1 MRAYKN
7 YVLTAAGALAVIGA
21 LALFSPRRSEAQFA
35 SPVRVANSAA
45 APALTSS
52 IDDPGRIPYQ
62 SSQTAICTTNVCFFA
77 FPAVPANHRL
87 VVQRV
92 AGYYP
97 GISANAPARLQLT
110 SSGGTFATVRITPSN
125 SFANV
130 FDLAVLAYIDAGQ
143 QPQTYANVES
153 GTYGGISTSILIGY
167 MLDCSAAPCAAIAQ

>member
-45 APALTSS
+45 GPALTSS

-87 VVQRV
+87 VVQHV
-92 AGYYP
+92 GGYYP
-97 GISANAPARLQLT
+97 AVSPNAPARLLLT
-110 SSGGTFATVRITPSN
+110 SSAGSFGTVRITPSN
-125 SFANV
+125 SFANL
-130 FDLAVLAYIDAGQ
+130 FDLPVLAYFDAGQ
-143 QPQTYANVES
+143 QPQTYATVES
-153 GTYGGISTSILIGY
+153 GIYNGNATSMLIGY

>member
-1 MRAYKN
+1 
-7 YVLTAAGALAVIGA
+7 
-21 LALFSPRRSEAQFA
+21 
-35 SPVRVANSAA
+35 
-45 APALTSS
+45 
-52 IDDPGRIPYQ
+52 
-62 SSQTAICTTNVCFFA
+62 
-77 FPAVPANHRL
+77 
-87 VVQRV
+87 
-92 AGYYP
+92 
-97 GISANAPARLQLT
+97 LT